1 MTQTYDA
8 ILIGAGVMGASLA
21 FHLAERGVKTAILER
36 RVSASGATG
45 HSSGLVRMHYDLA
58 AESELTF
65 ASYKNYFSN
74 WRERVG
80 GDCGFINTGFLQ
92 IAKREHEDKLRGN
105 VANQQRIGINT
116 SVISAAEVKE
126 LFPDLITDHFD
137 YAAYEPDSGYADAT
151 LTTNSFLEAAKRN
164 GASLDQNCEVTA
176 IRASGGRVTGVST
189 TKGDFDAPIVINAAG
204 AWAKQVASL
213 ADIEVPLETWTHDV
227 AFLHRPPSLGKF
239 PAAIDDV
246 INCYF
251 RPEGSAL
258 ILAAGEDESLR
269 GEPPDAEDQTP
280 TPTFLEKTDRPDDPA
295 YSKDRRERLALHPRR
310 ARRHHTRPARHLRRL
325 GTGRLLSRLRV
336 ERHRF
341 QDLARGGRQFGRVDP
356 RRRAQDR
363 GHHALPLRTLRRR
376 ETDRRRIRVRAYLE
390 VDPFIG
396 IKRRIDSN
404 DNANT
409 IRMGRWSGCL

>member
-1 MTQTYDA
+1 VTFVPFVFKKDVTMTQTYDA
-8 ILIGAGVMGASLA
+8 ILIGAGVIGASLA
-21 FHLAERGVKTAILER
+21 FHLAERGLKTAILER

-65 ASYKNYFSN
+65 VSYKNYFSN

-80 GDCGFINTGFLQ
+80 GDCGFMNTGFLQ

-116 SVISAAEVKE
+116 SVISAAQVKE

-137 YAAYEPDSGYADAT
+137 FAAYEPDSGYADAT
-151 LTTNSFLEAAKRN
+151 LTTNSFLEAAKRK
-164 GASLDQNCEVTA
+164 GATLIQNCEVTA
-176 IRASGGRVTGVST
+176 IHTSGGRVTGVST
-189 TKGDFDAPIVINAAG
+189 TTGDFDAPILINAAG

-213 ADIEVPLETWTHDV
+213 ADIDVPLETWTHDV

-280 TPTFLEKTDRPDDPA
+280 TPTFLEKLIDAMVQRIPKIEESGLHSIHVGRDGITPDQRAIYGASGLDGF
-295 YSKDRRERLALHPRR
+295 YLACGLS
-310 ARRHHTRPARHLRRL
+310 
-325 GTGRLLSRLRV
+325 GTGFKTSPAAGASLV
-336 ERHRF
+336 ELILDGVPKTVDITSFRF
-341 QDLARGGRQFGRVDP
+341 ERFAEGKLIEGEYGY
-356 RRRAQDR
+356 
-363 GHHALPLRTLRRR
+363 GH
-376 ETDRRRIRVRAYLE
+376 IW
-390 VDPFIG
+390 
-396 IKRRIDSN
+396 K
-404 DNANT
+404 
-409 IRMGRWSGCL
+409 